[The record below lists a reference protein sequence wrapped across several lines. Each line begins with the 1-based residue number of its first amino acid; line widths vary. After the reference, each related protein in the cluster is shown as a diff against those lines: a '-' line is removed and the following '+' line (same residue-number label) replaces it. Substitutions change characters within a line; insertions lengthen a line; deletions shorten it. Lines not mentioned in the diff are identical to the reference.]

1 MAQLRLNRSD
11 AMQRLQYDTLFFDL
25 DGTLTNP
32 ARGIVNAVTHALA
45 KRGIV
50 VEDRDSLCRFIGPPL
65 VDSFE
70 RFYGFS
76 HAESLRAVADYREY
90 FSKTG
95 LYENEVLPGAVEL
108 LSALEAKGRK
118 LVIASSKPE
127 PFVHRILDF
136 FDLTA
141 FFTAIHG
148 ATMDETRNQK
158 DQVIAWALTH
168 SGEIGAA
175 VMVGDRCH
183 DIIGARANGLD
194 SIGVLCGF
202 GSEAELRDAG
212 ATYVVKDLQ
221 ALKTLLG

>member
-1 MAQLRLNRSD
+1 
-11 AMQRLQYDTLFFDL
+11 MQRLQYDTLFFDL

-32 ARGIVNAVTHALA
+32 ARGIVNAVTHALT

-90 FSKTG
+90 FSETG

-127 PFVHRILDF
+127 PFVHRILDC
-136 FDLTA
+136 FDLAA